1 MNNLYLQ
8 LREQRDRA
16 EKDLKEEKDLH
27 DREITDFKMK
37 IHTLESE
44 LEKLQMRLDK
54 KKKKKDKLEVKL
66 EFSQTELGKFL
77 LLFIFIFYNF
87 SDWKLLTKTFYICHH
102 SLVSNFSYYF
112 FYVLE
117 HVVSF
122 RLCQKN
128 PSKFDISFL
137 WVLN

>member
-1 MNNLYLQ
+1 
-8 LREQRDRA
+8 
-16 EKDLKEEKDLH
+16 
-27 DREITDFKMK
+27 MK

-54 KKKKKDKLEVKL
+54 ALTEKDKLEVKL
-66 EFSQTELGKFL
+66 EFSQTELGNFL
-77 LLFIFIFYNF
+77 LLFLSILIFSKLITENSF
-87 SDWKLLTKTFYICHH
+87 SETFYICHH
-102 SLVSNFSYYF
+102 SLISNF

-128 PSKFDISFL
+128 PSKLCSQIMG
-137 WVLN
+137 

>member
-1 MNNLYLQ
+1 MQNNTLALPRIFFEPDDFKKYFLKINNLYLQ

-54 KKKKKDKLEVKL
+54 ALTEKDKLEVKL

-87 SDWKLLTKTFYICHH
+87 YD
-102 SLVSNFSYYF
+102 
-112 FYVLE
+112 
-117 HVVSF
+117 
-122 RLCQKN
+122 
-128 PSKFDISFL
+128 
-137 WVLN
+137 

>member
-1 MNNLYLQ
+1 MVTKNFIMCNNNLAFPCNFFEPDDFEKYLLKLNNLYLQ

-54 KKKKKDKLEVKL
+54 ALTEKDKLEVKL

-77 LLFIFIFYNF
+77 ARYSENSFFIVFYIFIEEN
-87 SDWKLLTKTFYICHH
+87 
-102 SLVSNFSYYF
+102 
-112 FYVLE
+112 
-117 HVVSF
+117 
-122 RLCQKN
+122 
-128 PSKFDISFL
+128 
-137 WVLN
+137 

>member
-1 MNNLYLQ
+1 MGSNPGYLLKPFLIYVHNAVSIFMQFFEPDDFKKYLLKLNNLYLQ

-54 KKKKKDKLEVKL
+54 ALTEKDKLEVKL
-66 EFSQTELGKFL
+66 EFSQTELGKLLVFFL
-77 LLFIFIFYNF
+77 
-87 SDWKLLTKTFYICHH
+87 K
-102 SLVSNFSYYF
+102 
-112 FYVLE
+112 
-117 HVVSF
+117 
-122 RLCQKN
+122 
-128 PSKFDISFL
+128 
-137 WVLN
+137 

>member
-1 MNNLYLQ
+1 MKENSTWQYILHSEDLPTSEPNAGHVTRKIGPLYFTIFSQFFWARWFEKYLLKLNNLYLQ

-54 KKKKKDKLEVKL
+54 ALTEKDKLEVKL
-66 EFSQTELGKFL
+66 EFSQTELGKL
-77 LLFIFIFYNF
+77 KKI
-87 SDWKLLTKTFYICHH
+87 
-102 SLVSNFSYYF
+102 
-112 FYVLE
+112 
-117 HVVSF
+117 
-122 RLCQKN
+122 
-128 PSKFDISFL
+128 
-137 WVLN
+137 